1 MAKTPQFDQA
11 QIKAAIEAIKDRK
24 RPALVRGPQHAQL
37 QTLRRNLGQRL
48 QRLFAEAG
56 LDREKLNKILEQ
68 HQHDVRAV
76 LEKDKAAN
84 AKGLSLLNQN
94 LRQGLANQTRAVE
107 HLAFKPFV
115 TTLIPIP
122 QASFIFATPVGMV
135 TDSNTAPGLNFAK
148 IVYTQKNDA
157 SQTTVFVRFYFFWQ
171 NQSDFL
177 AVINVDSDLAAV
189 GVAQGSADPGFFVPG
204 TCDLDLNATLTAT
217 WGIPRLTIKAPKRR
231 RLIRYT
237 LPGGTIYFSRP
248 VDLKVTI

>member
-48 QRLFAEAG
+48 QPLFAEAG

-94 LRQGLANQTRAVE
+94 LRRGLANQTRALE
-107 HLAFKPFV
+107 LLALNRLSPLLYPF
-115 TTLIPIP
+115 LKLR
-122 QASFIFATPVGMV
+122 S
-135 TDSNTAPGLNFAK
+135 
-148 IVYTQKNDA
+148 Y
-157 SQTTVFVRFYFFWQ
+157 SQHP
-171 NQSDFL
+171 L
-177 AVINVDSDLAAV
+177 A
-189 GVAQGSADPGFFVPG
+189 
-204 TCDLDLNATLTAT
+204 
-217 WGIPRLTIKAPKRR
+217 W
-231 RLIRYT
+231 
-237 LPGGTIYFSRP
+237 
-248 VDLKVTI
+248 